1 MKSKLDH
8 ALALAAEDFHVFPL
22 VPGSK
27 LPQIDDYPN
36 RATRDPEQIRRW
48 WTCPVMGTLQDFNIA
63 ISTTR
68 YQDDNAL
75 LVVDVDNKG
84 DKHGDDTIDRLK
96 AEGLVLPDT
105 RETRT
110 PTGGRHLFYC
120 VKIPVKQGAGVL
132 GAGVDIRSRGGYVV
146 APGSSTDNGD
156 YSIAS
161 QAAVVDAPEWLV
173 EKCGRDLGNDSG
185 PSVAKTPSVEL
196 DAERAERRAMEY
208 LGSLPPA
215 GAGERNHKGFAAAAK
230 LKDFGVTEARALE
243 LMQEHW
249 SCDPPLGR
257 TEIKHVVRSAYRYG
271 REVPGSAAPEVQ
283 FAPVF
288 TKTEQTE
295 SVNESEARF
304 SAVPETREK
313 ETSTETLH
321 PFEQLNTEYA
331 YVLIGGDYAILRE
344 TTDENGKPVVKYLA
358 PGAFK
363 TKFPGIYM
371 PSGKKQAPIA
381 QAWLDWPQRRSYD
394 GLVFAP
400 GGKVPVRFYNLWRG
414 FSVEPWPRNEKP
426 NPAHQKALAAF
437 LEHTRKNVCGGDEF
451 LTRWLIGF
459 FAHLVQRPDEKPL
472 VALVFRGSKGVGK
485 NALVERVGH
494 LIDAHF
500 TVVANQRYLTGQF
513 NSHLEHALFIVFDEA
528 FWSGDKKAEGQLKD
542 LITGQHHFIE
552 RKGYEPYKAAN
563 RTRVAILGNEDWIAP
578 ASHDERRYA
587 VFDVGDGRKQDRYFF
602 QEMREGME
610 RGGYRLLLRYLL
622 DFDLTGIDLNEAP
635 STQGLLDQKHASLG
649 MVEEWWLECLRDGK
663 IVGGDF
669 DGWPETADT
678 EQLRQAFSRHAKV
691 RGIRSRLPEATS
703 IGRALAKCAGV
714 ERGRVRHKDKLAYVY
729 AIPALGTARDNWER
743 YIGHRVEWEK

>member
-1 MKSKLDH
+1 MGRGCCYRHIGYYIFDMKTKLDH
-8 ALALAAEDFHVFPL
+8 ALALAAEGFHVFPL
-22 VPGSK
+22 IPGSK
-27 LPQIDDYPN
+27 LPHIDDYPN

-68 YQDDNAL
+68 YQDDSAL

-84 DKHGDDTIDRLK
+84 GKHGDDTIARLK
-96 AEGLVLPDT
+96 AEGLVLPET
-105 RETRT
+105 RTTRT
-110 PTGGRHLFYC
+110 PTGGSHAFYR
-120 VKIPVKQGAGVL
+120 VPVPVKQGAGVL
-132 GAGVDIRSRGGYVV
+132 GAGVDVRSRGGYVV
-146 APGSSTDNGD
+146 GAGSSTDLGT
-156 YSIAS
+156 YSVAS
-161 QAAVVDAPEWLV
+161 SAPVADAPTWLV

-185 PSVAKTPSVEL
+185 ASSAKTPSVEI
-196 DAERAERRAMEY
+196 DADRAERRAVEY
-208 LGSLPPA
+208 LKALPPA
-215 GAGERNHKGFAAAAK
+215 AEGERNHKGFAAAAK
-230 LKDFGVTEARALE
+230 LKDFGVTEARAIE
-243 LMQEHW
+243 FMQVHW
-249 SCDPPLGR
+249 ACNPPLER
-257 TEIKHVVRSAYRYG
+257 SEIKHVVRSAYRYG
-271 REVPGSAAPEVQ
+271 REVPGSAAPEAQ
-283 FAPVF
+283 FAPVS
-288 TKTEQTE
+288 TE
-295 SVNESEARF
+295 SAPQEKTDES
-304 SAVPETREK
+304 
-313 ETSTETLH
+313 ETLH
-321 PFEQLNTEYA
+321 PFKQLNTEYA

-363 TKFPGIYM
+363 TKFPGVYM
-371 PSGKKQAPIA
+371 PSGKKHLPIA
-381 QAWLDWPQRRSYD
+381 QAWLDWSQRRSYD

-400 GGKVPVRFYNLWRG
+400 GGKVPKRFYNLWRG

-426 NPAHQKALAAF
+426 LPAHQKALAAF
-437 LEHTRKNVCGGDEF
+437 IEHTRKNVCGGDEF
-451 LTRWLIGF
+451 LTRWLLGF

-485 NALVERVGH
+485 NALVERVGY

-500 TVVANQRYLTGQF
+500 AVVANQRYLTGQF

-542 LITGQHHFIE
+542 LITGSHHFIE

-587 VFDVGDGRKQDRYFF
+587 VFDVGDGRKQDRSFF

-622 DFDLTGIDLNEAP
+622 DFDLTGIELNEAP
-635 STQGLLDQKHASLG
+635 ATQGLLDQKHASLG
-649 MVEEWWLECLRDGK
+649 LTEEWWLECLREGK

-669 DGWPETADT
+669 DGWPETSDT
-678 EQLRQAFSRHAKV
+678 EQLRNAFSRHAKV
-691 RGIRSRLPEATS
+691 RGIRSRLPEATA
-703 IGRALAKCAGV
+703 IGRVLAKCAGV
-714 ERGRVRHKDKLAYVY
+714 ERKRVRHGDKLTYAY

>member
-1 MKSKLDH
+1 MKTKLDH
-8 ALALAAEDFHVFPL
+8 ALALAAEGFHVFPL
-22 VPGSK
+22 IPGSK
-27 LPQIDDYPN
+27 LPHIDDYPN

-68 YQDDNAL
+68 YLDDSAL
-75 LVVDVDNKG
+75 LVVDVDNRG

-110 PTGGRHLFYC
+110 PTGGRHLFYS
-120 VKIPVKQGAGVL
+120 VKVPVKQGAGVL
-132 GAGVDIRSRGGYVV
+132 GTGVDIRSRGGYVV

-156 YSIAS
+156 YSVAS
-161 QAAVVDAPEWLV
+161 QAAVVDAPEWLI
-173 EKCGRDLGNDSG
+173 EKCGRDVGNDRG
-185 PSVAKTPSVEL
+185 PSVAKTPSVDI
-196 DAERAERRAMEY
+196 DAERADRRAMDY
-208 LGSLPPA
+208 LTSLPPA
-215 GAGERNHKGFAAAAK
+215 GEGERNHKGFAAAAK

-271 REVPGSAAPEVQ
+271 REAPGSAAPEAQ

-288 TKTEQTE
+288 TKHEQPE
-295 SVNESEARF
+295 SVNE
-304 SAVPETREK
+304 P
-313 ETSTETLH
+313 ETLH
-321 PFEQLNTEYA
+321 PFKQLNTEYA

-344 TTDENGKPVVKYLA
+344 TTDENDKPVVKYLS

-371 PSGKKQAPIA
+371 PSGKRQLPIA

-400 GGKVPVRFYNLWRG
+400 GGKVPKRFYNLWRG

-426 NPAHQKALAAF
+426 LPAHQKALTAF
-437 LEHTRKNVCGGDEF
+437 IEHTRKNVCGGDEF
-451 LTRWLIGF
+451 LTRWLLGF

-494 LIDAHF
+494 LIGAHF
-500 TVVANQRYLTGQF
+500 AVVANQRYLTGQF

-578 ASHDERRYA
+578 ASHDERRYT
-587 VFDVGDGRKQDRYFF
+587 VFDVGDGRKKDRAFF

-622 DFDLTGIDLNEAP
+622 DFDLTGIDINEAP
-635 STQGLLDQKHASLG
+635 ATQGLLDQKHASLG
-649 MVEEWWLECLRDGK
+649 MTEEWWLECLREGK
-663 IVGGDF
+663 IIGGDF
-669 DGWPETADT
+669 DGWPETSGTD
-678 EQLRQAFSRHAKV
+678 QLRQAFSRHARE
-691 RGIRSRLPEATS
+691 RGIRSRLPADTS
-703 IGRALAKCAGV
+703 VGRILDKCAGFK
-714 ERGRVRHKDKLAYVY
+714 RKRIRSGDKLSYVY
-729 AIPALGTARDNWER
+729 VVPALGTARDSWER